1 MVRGT
6 AGPALFAK
14 TSRSIGGRPRLAHGS
29 SGHRSL
35 SEVLTVFAPR
45 DTRTAA
51 SERHRTPVTESEV
64 KRSYHPLCRSGQRS
78 ISSRNRSRRVRA
90 PTGKRVLVRSPSVR
104 PSGTMTDSTP
114 RCAAGDRTIS
124 HPAFAALYDRF
135 MPDRFLI
142 GPHREYLAA
151 DLSGRV
157 LDIGAGNGVMIP
169 YVAAA
174 GDDLEYHAIEPDP
187 HMRRRAAREARGTSL
202 QRFTSAETTPSHYR
216 TPTTASTSSSR
227 VWSSVPSPTPRRR
240 SRRSRASCDR
250 AANCASS
257 STSVTT
263 AGGLERR
270 TPSRRCGNAL
280 RAAVS

>member
-1 MVRGT
+1 
-6 AGPALFAK
+6 
-14 TSRSIGGRPRLAHGS
+14 
-29 SGHRSL
+29 
-35 SEVLTVFAPR
+35 
-45 DTRTAA
+45 
-51 SERHRTPVTESEV
+51 
-64 KRSYHPLCRSGQRS
+64 
-78 ISSRNRSRRVRA
+78 
-90 PTGKRVLVRSPSVR
+90 
-104 PSGTMTDSTP
+104 MTDSTP

-202 QRFTSAETTPSHYR
+202 QVHLRGDHAESLPYADDSFDVVLESGLLYHR
-216 TPTTASTSSSR
+216 R
-227 VWSSVPSPTPRRR
+227 PRDGARGG
-240 SRRSRASCDR
+240 SRASCDR

-270 TPSRRCGNAL
+270 TPLTPLWNAL